1 MRLLSVPGGILGLVV
16 VAAVAVVIAV
26 AVIAGGDHG
35 SGNATPT
42 PDTTS
47 PEAVA
52 SRFFHWYASE
62 RNLGH
67 DPMALGSLAANAD
80 VTRALVDSMTSA
92 AMGARP
98 GIDPM
103 LCSGSIPHDF
113 TIGKAEIAG
122 TSASVTVGAASHP
135 AAWRVE
141 LKQEAAVWRLNRVT
155 CVVG

>member
-1 MRLLSVPGGILGLVV
+1 MLG
-16 VAAVAVVIAV
+16 AAAIFFTAC
-26 AVIAGGDHG
+26 GDHG

-52 SRFFHWYASE
+52 SRFFHWYSSE
-62 RNLGH
+62 RNLGN
-67 DPMALGSLAANAD
+67 DPMALGSLAENAD
-80 VTRALVDSMTSA
+80 ATRALVDSMTSA
-92 AMGARP
+92 ALGARP

-103 LCSGSIPHDF
+103 LCTGSIPHDF

-122 TSASVTVGAASHP
+122 TSASITVGAESHP

-141 LKQEAAVWRLNRVT
+141 LKQEAAVWRVDRIT
-155 CVVG
+155 CVAG